1 MKDET
6 TTAGAVGTPQD
17 TGATSGSDS
26 TTSNSS
32 ASDKASN
39 VAGATDSEKATA
51 DDEFDGLTAKELRRL
66 LSESQNG
73 KKVLDSE
80 LAQIKGKLEERERKE
95 RTELENYKADVDKL
109 TAENAELKQAL
120 ETTAITN
127 AILNNRKFQ
136 FHDATDVLNNLKIT
150 ELKVDTKT
158 GQVEGIDLE
167 LARVAKEKPF
177 LVLNSAKDDKVEK
190 VQNNGSTK
198 QNQNSSPS
206 GPTGFQP
213 GQGGGSGNGVQET
226 RASLLSKYP
235 ILQNH

>member
-1 MKDET
+1 MANET
-6 TTAGAVGTPQD
+6 TTASAVGTPQD

-26 TTSNSS
+26 S
-32 ASDKASN
+32 ASNNATGDKASS
-39 VAGATDSEKATA
+39 VAGSTDSEKTTSE
-51 DDEFDGLTAKELRRL
+51 DEYDGLSAKELRRL

-73 KKVLDSE
+73 KKTLDSE

-109 TAENAELKQAL
+109 AAENAELKQAL
-120 ETTAITN
+120 ETTSITN
-127 AILNNRKFQ
+127 AILNNKKFQ
-136 FHDATDVLNNLKIT
+136 FHDAVDVLNNLKMS

-190 VQNNGSTK
+190 SQSNGSTK
-198 QNQNSSPS
+198 QNQNSGAN

-213 GQGGGSGNGVQET
+213 GQGGSSGNGVQES
-226 RASLLSKYP
+226 RNSLLNKYP
-235 ILQNH
+235 ILQNR